1 MVHFFDSHIAQKYG
15 VNAAVLAG
23 VPLGL
28 CRRKKH
34 AVPAASRGQ
43 GLGSLLGA
51 DDDGVLSVP
60 LLRRNPLCLETADKG
75 ACSHKGAFQRK
86 LL

>member
-23 VPLGL
+23 FLWD
-28 CRRKKH
+28 C

>member
-15 VNAAVLAG
+15 INAAVLAG
-23 VPLGL
+23 FLWD
-28 CRRKKH
+28 CAEEKN

-51 DDDGVLSVP
+51 DDDVVLSVP